1 LTLSK
6 KVSTFVLLLEIGA
19 YLLETGEIH
28 KLYYYENNNDIY
40 NETVSARARQTSPE
54 WTGYVII
61 FLR

>member
-6 KVSTFVLLLEIGA
+6 INSTFVILLEIRA

-40 NETVSARARQTSPE
+40 NETVSARARQTSPDR
-54 WTGYVII
+54 TGYVII
-61 FLR
+61 FLT